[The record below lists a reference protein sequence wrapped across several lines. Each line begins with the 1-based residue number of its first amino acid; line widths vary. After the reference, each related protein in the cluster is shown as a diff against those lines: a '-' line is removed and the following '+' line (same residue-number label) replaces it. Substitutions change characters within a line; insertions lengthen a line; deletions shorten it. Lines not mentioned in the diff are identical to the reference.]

1 MNETPIDD
9 LNVLEEKPL
18 VTPAALKS
26 LFPLSEGAEQTII
39 ESRQTIRS
47 ILSRRDPRLLVV
59 VGPCSIHDTRAALE
73 YAELHVNLL
82 GQQH

>member
-1 MNETPIDD
+1 MTETPIDD

-26 LFPLSEGAEQTII
+26 RFPLSEGAEQTIV

-73 YAELHVNLL
+73 LSLIHI
-82 GQQH
+82 

>member
-1 MNETPIDD
+1 MTETPIDD

-47 ILSRRDPRLLVV
+47 ILSLSL
-59 VGPCSIHDTRAALE
+59 IHISEPTRP
-73 YAELHVNLL
+73 Y
-82 GQQH
+82 